1 MSSLKRSVSKINSPL
16 PKDLAGECK
25 KASKILNAFIDPI
38 AAEGIDNI
46 IPPDILLKAKG
57 LAIFTVV
64 KAGFL
69 FSGRAGSGIVV
80 ARLDDGTWSAPS
92 AIGTGGMGFGGQ
104 IGAEIT
110 DFVIILNTKAAVK
123 SFSSG
128 GNVTLGGN
136 LSVAAGPLGRNAE
149 AAASASMKSV
159 AAIYSY
165 SKTKGLFAGISI
177 EGSVIME
184 RKDANET
191 FYRRPV
197 TAAEL
202 LNGDVPPP
210 PQADI
215 LYRALNAKASSH
227 GSSHLP
233 SHVSSHADNFEH
245 DKDSNHH
252 STSINHSV
260 TTSYLK
266 GTDNFDSN
274 ADANDDPAPAYT
286 PSAVPNIQGTAIANN
301 GHGRSSSDNP
311 SLGSHSSTDTRSRA
325 PPPPPPPVS
334 TKPDIVT
341 ALYDFSGEQA
351 TDLSFKKGDII
362 TVIKKTPSKN
372 DWWTGRCN
380 GSEGSFPANYTI

>member
-1 MSSLKRSVSKINSPL
+1 
-16 PKDLAGECK
+16 
-25 KASKILNAFIDPI
+25 
-38 AAEGIDNI
+38 
-46 IPPDILLKAKG
+46 
-57 LAIFTVV
+57 
-64 KAGFL
+64 
-69 FSGRAGSGIVV
+69 
-80 ARLDDGTWSAPS
+80 
-92 AIGTGGMGFGGQ
+92 
-104 IGAEIT
+104 
-110 DFVIILNTKAAVK
+110 
-123 SFSSG
+123 
-128 GNVTLGGN
+128 
-136 LSVAAGPLGRNAE
+136 
-149 AAASASMKSV
+149 
-159 AAIYSY
+159 
-165 SKTKGLFAGISI
+165 
-177 EGSVIME
+177 ME

-202 LNGDVPPP
+202 LGGVVPPP

-215 LYRALNAKASSH
+215 LYRALNAKTSSH
-227 GSSHLP
+227 GSSHLSSHVSSHGS
-233 SHVSSHADNFEH
+233 SHVSSHANNFEH

-252 STSINHSV
+252 PTGINHSV
-260 TTSYLK
+260 TTSYSK

-286 PSAVPNIQGTAIANN
+286 PSAVPNIQETAITNS

-311 SLGSHSSTDTRSRA
+311 SLGSYSSTDTRPRA